1 LDNKDGKTL
10 IKRSV
15 GAVITVRH
23 YFSLTFKPKIMGKYK
38 DNGNA
43 ALALA
48 EECAEVIQIIT
59 KMKRFNGSW
68 NEIPPDK
75 DKTRWEQLES
85 EMEDLLYQWN
95 RLKNSISS

>member
-1 LDNKDGKTL
+1 
-10 IKRSV
+10 
-15 GAVITVRH
+15 
-23 YFSLTFKPKIMGKYK
+23 MGKYK